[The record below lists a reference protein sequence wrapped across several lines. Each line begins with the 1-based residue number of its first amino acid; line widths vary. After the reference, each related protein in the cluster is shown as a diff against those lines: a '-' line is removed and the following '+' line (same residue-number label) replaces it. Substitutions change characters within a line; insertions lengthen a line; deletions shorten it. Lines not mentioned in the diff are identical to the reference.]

1 MTTKR
6 NHRLIALRSKAKREG
21 WLHWVRSEADERAML
36 ELGAYVDQR
45 RIDHVVEFGHRYL
58 RHTEGST
65 WAGLPF
71 DLLSWQYEQL
81 FGPLYGWV
89 YDSEEWGRTI
99 RRYRT
104 AYVQLPK
111 KNGKSPTAAYVGL
124 YALCGDGEAGAKVFS
139 VATSRDQASIVHSH
153 ATRMVDSSPE
163 LSDELK
169 INRTTK
175 AITHE
180 ATYSEY
186 RVLSAAPRRN
196 EGWNGHC
203 CVADELHMWSGRALF
218 DALRWMFASRP
229 SPLFFMITT
238 AGDDTNGVAY
248 EQYEYGKSILNG
260 RVIDHTYLPLIYEAD
275 PGDDVGAESTWQKAN
290 PSWGDTVK
298 ASEFRQAY
306 NQALTSRAALDRFRQ
321 LRLNIWRTGQTGW
334 LDVLEWDAGPDRRR
348 KAVERAE
355 QADEQANNSRGSAVG
370 RGRTRRKAARQ
381 ANPASGKA

>member
-1 MTTKR
+1 MAARSHK
-6 NHRLIALRSKAKREG
+6 LLAARSKAKRQG

-36 ELGAYVDQR
+36 DGCWVDQR
-45 RIDHVVEFGHRYL
+45 RIDHVVEFGKQYL
-58 RHTEGST
+58 RHTEGSA
-65 WAGLPF
+65 WAGQPF
-71 DLLSWQYEQL
+71 HLMEWQYEQL
-81 FGPLYGWV
+81 FGPLFGWV
-89 YDSEEWGRTI
+89 QDSQEWKRI
-99 RRYRT
+99 VRRYRT

-124 YALCGDGEAGAKVFS
+124 YMLAADQEFGAKVFS

-153 ATRMVDSSPE
+153 ATRMVDCSPE

-175 AITHE
+175 AIVHE

-238 AGDDTNGVAY
+238 AGDDTSSVAY
-248 EQYEYGKSILNG
+248 EQYEYGKQVESG
-260 RVIDHTYLPLIYEAD
+260 RVVDHTFLPVIYEAQ
-275 PGDDVGAESTWQKAN
+275 PGDDISLEETWLKAN
-290 PSWGDTVK
+290 PSMPETVK
-298 ASEFRQAY
+298 PSEFRQAY
-306 NQALTSRAALDRFRQ
+306 NQALSSRAALDRFRQ
-321 LRLNIWRTGQTGW
+321 LRLNVWRTGQIGW
-334 LDVLEWDAGPDRRR
+334 LDPLEWDAGPDRRR
-348 KAVERAE
+348 SFG
-355 QADEQANNSRGSAVG
+355 QAA
-370 RGRTRRKAARQ
+370 
-381 ANPASGKA
+381 